1 MVEQTNSSAK
11 PQGRARTF
19 SDQVFLKDHE
29 ISYEEMKLMEEI
41 MELDEEIKMK
51 AKWMNRRLRRLDEL
65 LDRPNQKKLYREFL
79 LRLKSGTEQL
89 SVTYGDNPASSP
101 AKNAE
106 SEAIPLRQADVHPDP
121 IVLKQKDVFDAPIAL
136 VSQDVAAAETQEEK

>member
-1 MVEQTNSSAK
+1 MVDQNK
-11 PQGRARTF
+11 PSQGRPRTF
-19 SDQVFLKDHE
+19 SDQVFFKDHE

-51 AKWMNRRLRRLDEL
+51 AKWMNRKLRRLEEL
-65 LDRPNQKKLYREFL
+65 LERPNQKDKQKLYHEFL
-79 LRLKSGTEQL
+79 MRLKSGTEQL
-89 SVTYGDNPASSP
+89 SVTYGSG
-101 AKNAE
+101 E

-136 VSQDVAAAETQEEK
+136 VSQDVATT